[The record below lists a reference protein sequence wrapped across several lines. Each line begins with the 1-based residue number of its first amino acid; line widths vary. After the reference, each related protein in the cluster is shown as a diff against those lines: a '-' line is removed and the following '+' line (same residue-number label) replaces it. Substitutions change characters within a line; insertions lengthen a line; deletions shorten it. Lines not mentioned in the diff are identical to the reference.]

1 MAIGLLLGLV
11 GGVCWALIRPTY
23 TVRFE
28 DGKAIVDQASGASGV
43 EFAAFG
49 WLTVISAVVGVALAL
64 VALRQAQKG
73 ETSGGL
79 AQLLWLI
86 VAAGAAAL
94 TVYAMGEV
102 VAHALHPIP
111 SHHDGG
117 EGAPFTVA
125 PSIAPS
131 VAPLVAPFV
140 AALVFWVSASVADA
154 NEQAAGEA
162 AEAAGPETTG
172 ADTTQPNTADEAPAE
187 VSEPAASREG
197 QRVAAPVANPEP

>member
-23 TVRFE
+23 AVRFE

-49 WLTVISAVVGVALAL
+49 WLTVISAVVGVVLAL

-86 VAAGAAAL
+86 VVAGAAAL

-111 SHHDGG
+111 SHDHGG
-117 EGAPFTVA
+117 ESAPFTVA
-125 PSIAPS
+125 PSVAPS
-131 VAPLVAPFV
+131 VAPLVAPFF
-140 AALVFWVSASVADA
+140 AALVFWVSATVSDA
-154 NEQAAGEA
+154 NEQAAEEA
-162 AEAAGPETTG
+162 AEAAGPDTTG
-172 ADTTQPNTADEAPAE
+172 PDTADEAPAE
-187 VSEPAASREG
+187 GAEPAASREG